1 MVEAPESRRAPGGSV
16 LWPLVSLALLAAG
29 WLVFRLTTAYEDR
42 LRDQWGPAPD
52 ICDALGRDAYNN
64 NCIWWYILLVV
75 GLDGA
80 AAVTLSVRARWG
92 WPLATKVFVALLL
105 VPSALLH
112 GLALLVCGLFAA

>member
-1 MVEAPESRRAPGGSV
+1 MLEASGSRDKPGGSA

-29 WLVFRLTTAYEDR
+29 WLVYLLTIGYADR
-42 LRDQWGPAPD
+42 LRDEWGPAPGVFE
-52 ICDALGRDAYNN
+52 ALGRDAYIN